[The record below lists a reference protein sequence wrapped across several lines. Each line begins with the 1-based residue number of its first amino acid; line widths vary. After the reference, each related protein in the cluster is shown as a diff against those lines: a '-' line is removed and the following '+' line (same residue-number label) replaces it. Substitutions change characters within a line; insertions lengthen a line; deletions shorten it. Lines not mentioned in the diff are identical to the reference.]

1 LTYAGP
7 ILDNHFHVQPAKG
20 RGLDAV
26 RDFHAAGGT
35 HVTLIPIP
43 GEADKTTKAQWLDF
57 FEAHLRLCDL
67 VERETPVKV
76 IRALGPYP
84 IEFVRMAK
92 THGIEQASEA
102 FRLGYDAAHDV
113 LAAGRAFVM
122 GEVGRPHF
130 EVPPDV
136 WAESNRLLEYG
147 LGRAREADAPV
158 ILHTEHAPPEVFADL
173 ARIAKLANFPIER
186 LVKHYSPPAVKPEEN
201 HGLFPSIIAS
211 KSNIAEAIAKGDRF
225 MMETDYIDDLSRP
238 NVVLP
243 PHSVPKRTKALAQQG
258 VTETSLSR
266 IHQEH
271 PERIFRVRIDAQGPT
286 API

>member
-26 RDFHAAGGT
+26 RDFLAAGGT

-43 GEADKTTKAQWLDF
+43 GEADKTTKSEWRAF
-57 FEAHLRLCDL
+57 FEAHLQLCDL
-67 VERETPVKV
+67 LERETTVKV

-92 THGIEQASEA
+92 TDGIGKASEA
-102 FRLGYDAAHDV
+102 FRAGYDAAYDLLV
-113 LAAGRAFVM
+113 EGNAVVM

-130 EVPPDV
+130 EVPTDV
-136 WAESNRLLEYG
+136 WDESNRLLEYG
-147 LGRAREADAPV
+147 LGRAREAQAPV
-158 ILHTEHAPPEVFADL
+158 ILHTEHAPPPVFADL
-173 ARIAKLANFPIER
+173 ARIAKLANFPLER

-258 VTETSLSR
+258 VTHDSLLR

-271 PERIFRVRIDAQGPT
+271 PERIFRVRVRLDGPV
-286 API
+286 ARA